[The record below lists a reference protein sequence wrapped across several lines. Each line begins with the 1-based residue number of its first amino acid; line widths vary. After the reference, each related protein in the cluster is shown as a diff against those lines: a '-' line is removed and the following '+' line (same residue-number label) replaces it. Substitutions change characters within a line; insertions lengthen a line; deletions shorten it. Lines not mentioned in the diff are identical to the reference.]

1 MRKTNKT
8 SFGQI
13 AAIILLVTIMFTA
26 LIVTGQSF
34 VVSAEEDSTQ
44 EDQTPEVEVV
54 ITPYI
59 IEHDGITADLSR
71 FNTVKLPVLGE
82 SEEMA
87 DKIDENN
94 IGNYVP
100 IEFFSTSNTVI
111 SYLGRFYGFVLEI
124 DGGRNRVLL
133 FRVEHSR
140 AFDDMSEYGFKLEV
154 VYRNAFS
161 KTIFGIHEIAAG
173 ETVLLG
179 VPQFITSI
187 FDADGEVDPVTEEC
201 YNGTKG
207 AFFVEANYDGNISL
221 VEQKGDSVEATG
233 NAILTVAGS
242 YPDVMIDAFQTTN
255 KALKVAAKSCMAAD
269 IVLSVAEIVDSYTYT
284 AINVPNN
291 HGRFTLPLTAEEQLN
306 QKGVLCKSFDI
317 IKENEENEYLDL
329 GDSVEIFFR
338 INNPDS
344 GRYFVE
350 NYIKIPIKKFG
361 GFNEPQ
367 QVDVLGAEVL
377 YNMSEDKVECE
388 QLSRDEEGFTLSN
401 GYNVIPL
408 VSNRVLKFTPPETGW
423 YGVSQ
428 LVGYNVDIK
437 NQQRNENGLYLLESG
452 KPYEII
458 VQKEGVSLPEDD
470 GAVQNG
476 LSVYTAADFGGQH
489 ALSAIYIWRDQDLSL
504 NDTAL
509 QSGLTYMP
517 IENEVEGNNVY
528 SIATS
533 NTSDI
538 EMYITDSEF
547 NILAQGQ
554 KTDGK
559 IVVNFPMLAD
569 EKYYLVCENEAGSAV
584 PVTFFREG
592 DLTIGDTDY
601 EGVPMYYRF
610 DVPYTQ
616 TYCVYGDCRGWYTV
630 SGQKITNS
638 GSVMFFQQGETY
650 YLLSAGEESGV
661 SLDIEFNAISAVDIN
676 DEYLCKADE
685 HAVFSFVPDVTL
697 RYIFSGGGC
706 DIYDDDGMM
715 AAECDGAVLEEGQAY
730 TIVKTDTGGTFSIAP
745 DATALE
751 YGESLNAVDAA
762 AGTAYSFILDEETRI
777 NVELSNASGF
787 EIYNVAL
794 NPIQKDHG
802 YLLAQGKYYIVVN
815 EGGSYTIEVSE
826 YLQPVTINLVVD
838 GQPYNDASG
847 QTYYYG
853 KPFKLPTPQK
863 DRYDFGGWKDGDTIV
878 TDEDGNSFSAIYE
891 DEITLTAHW
900 VLRGLVMEIDMG
912 NGDAKWWTGD
922 SIEDAQPDAVYLED
936 DFIRLLIDLKDDYV
950 AMPDGS
956 GNKEGHFLSTFTYE
970 KESSVGNVDYYVFE
984 PVWVTETYALSFV
997 LDGGYKD
1004 VYVTFGETLDDEYW
1018 DAQFFDYKCNLWY
1031 ADGWNYTFNG
1041 VGYTLDVNAGMTIPD
1056 LTPGEGT
1063 TRADISFTPNQREV
1077 EYAVEINGVTYKLN
1091 SIPDGIDDEMVQYGD
1106 KFLLLGDSLSD
1117 YGMNESAYKGR
1128 LVYLTD
1134 NENNIF
1140 YFGNKITR
1148 HDLVEHYDVS
1158 NYSSVAVKLNVK
1170 NDSVT
1175 FNVSY
1180 NYSNT
1185 SNAKSFTSTGVVA
1198 LKNDIELEGYLF
1210 DSWRYNGKVITELSV
1225 NALGISECYYSSSEI
1240 PTINISAIFT
1250 RTEYDFGTLQS
1261 LTVTGKASYVDC
1273 KGVSYNVSG
1282 KLTIAS
1288 SVDVVTID
1296 GMGSTWRDT
1305 SIIVASRSTELLIII
1320 SNISVM
1326 GAHSSAAIDASQCT
1340 GKLRIKSLNGVTL
1353 QAGESSEGTVAKAG
1367 ITVGGSLSLEGERF
1381 YIYGGS
1387 QCLVLDELVL
1397 PATEAIAGGTYSS
1410 KLTIDAKVYAYGG
1423 NGSFAMKTAD
1433 LDGTDGVGKTV
1444 DGAEGDKGHKGGDGA
1459 AAIRYNGVV
1468 EILSGAFLYC
1478 EGGDGGQGSQGGT
1491 GGKGSDGVNGSFGV
1505 FTVLPGN
1512 GGKGGDGGDG
1522 GKGGDA
1528 IIARR
1533 CDNFTAATFEGKG
1546 GEGGAGGAGGEG
1558 GEGGAG
1564 CETIWG
1570 NKKPAGDPGEK
1581 GDEGSS
1587 GPKGASTY

>member
-1 MRKTNKT
+1 MMKQRTMPKKLV
-8 SFGQI
+8 
-13 AAIILLVTIMFTA
+13 ALWVALAIMMAMLA
-26 LIVTGQSF
+26 CANSY
-34 VVSAEEDSTQ
+34 VVLAEEQTDATENILEYGGIEVDMSKYQRTKITNDTIIN
-44 EDQTPEVEVV
+44 EDTIGDFVPTEW
-54 ITPYI
+54 
-59 IEHDGITADLSR
+59 
-71 FNTVKLPVLGE
+71 FN
-82 SEEMA
+82 A
-87 DKIDENN
+87 ENGS
-94 IGNYVP
+94 IGYV
-100 IEFFSTSNTVI
+100 
-111 SYLGRFYGFVLEI
+111 GRNYGFLLEV

-133 FRVEHSR
+133 FTIDYINNFV
-140 AFDDMSEYGFKLEV
+140 DDSSLTISISV
-154 VYRNAFS
+154 VYQDAFS
-161 KTIFGIHEIAAG
+161 KTIFGIQDIAG
-173 ETVLLG
+173 VETLVLG
-179 VPQFITSI
+179 VPKLSSAII
-187 FDADGEVDPVTEEC
+187 DAGENVNINEENVTMQ
-201 YNGTKG
+201 NGV
-207 AFFVEANYDGNISL
+207 FFQEANYDGNVTSIESGNVEEAIQSTKIKTSITTAANALGKIAQMAQL
-221 VEQKGDSVEATG
+221 VSSASVIGAPVS
-233 NAILTVAGS
+233 AALTVANIIGEMT
-242 YPDVMIDAFQTTN
+242 YE
-255 KALKVAAKSCMAAD
+255 
-269 IVLSVAEIVDSYTYT
+269 EIP
-284 AINVPNN
+284 NLNN
-291 HGRFTLPLTAEEQLN
+291 HGEVVLPGTHEGQIQTYGNLI
-306 QKGVLCKSFDI
+306 KGIQITKTS
-317 IKENEENEYLDL
+317 ESAEYLTVGDNVQIRLRMGNPEDIRYYVMNQLDFTGYKYALLSEPKTVTTFSSTSVFNMSYDEVNFTDL
-329 GDSVEIFFR
+329 SWNDETLEKS
-338 INNPDS
+338 S
-344 GRYFVE
+344 
-350 NYIKIPIKKFG
+350 
-361 GFNEPQ
+361 GFNI
-367 QVDVLGAEVL
+367 V
-377 YNMSEDKVECE
+377 
-388 QLSRDEEGFTLSN
+388 
-401 GYNVIPL
+401 PL
-408 VSNRVLKFTPPETGW
+408 VNGRAMQFIPKETGY
-423 YGVSQ
+423 YGLSK
-428 LVGYNVDIK
+428 LANYEVGI
-437 NQQRNENGLYLLESG
+437 NGLEKGDNDMYYLYAG
-452 KPYEII
+452 NPYEITI
-458 VQKEGVSLPEDD
+458 DTGGSLPGGLDSNELFLYTDFI
-470 GAVQNG
+470 NG
-476 LSVYTAADFGGQH
+476 EMNFVPLYV
-489 ALSAIYIWRDQDLSL
+489 WRDQDLSL
-504 NDTAL
+504 NDTAV
-509 QSGLTYMP
+509 QPGLTYMP

-584 PVTFFREG
+584 SVTFFREG

-676 DEYLCKADE
+676 DEYLCNADE

-697 RYIFSGGGC
+697 RYIFSGGDC
-706 DIYDDDGMM
+706 DIYDDDGIM

-802 YLLAQGKYYIVVN
+802 YLLEQGKYYIVVN

-853 KPFKLPTPQK
+853 KPFKLPIPQK
-863 DRYDFGGWKDGDTIV
+863 DRYDFGGWKYGDTIV
-878 TDEDGNSFSAIYE
+878 TDEDGNSLSAIYE

-1031 ADGWNYTFNG
+1031 ADGWNYTFNS

-1077 EYAVEINGVTYKLN
+1077 EYAVEINGGTYKLN
-1091 SIPDGIDDEMVQYGD
+1091 SIPDGFDDEMVQYGD

-1170 NDSVT
+1170 YDSVT

-1210 DSWRYNGKVITELSV
+1210 DSWRYNGKVVTELSV

-1273 KGVSYNVSG
+1273 KGTSYNISG

-1397 PATEAIAGGTYSS
+1397 PATEAIAGGIYSS

-1423 NGSFAMKTAD
+1423 HGSVAMKTAD
-1433 LDGTDGVGKTV
+1433 LDGADGVGKTV

-1459 AAIRYNGVV
+1459 AAIKYNGVV

-1491 GGKGSDGVNGSFGV
+1491 GGKGSDGVDGSFGV

-1528 IIARR
+1528 IIAMR

-1570 NKKPAGDPGEK
+1570 NKKPDGTPGK
-1581 GDEGSS
+1581 DGDEGSS

>member
-1 MRKTNKT
+1 MTRHDVRQKVASLIT
-8 SFGQI
+8 
-13 AAIILLVTIMFTA
+13 ILVLMTVLIGMLLCLGDA
-26 LIVTGQSF
+26 KIVT
-34 VVSAEEDSTQ
+34 AEA
-44 EDQTPEVEVV
+44 QTATSKYIMEFGGVEVDMSQYAYQDISSSDV
-54 ITPYI
+54 IT
-59 IEHDGITADLSR
+59 
-71 FNTVKLPVLGE
+71 
-82 SEEMA
+82 
-87 DKIDENN
+87 ENN
-94 IGNYVP
+94 IDEYVP
-100 IEFFSTSNTVI
+100 TEWFNAENGSIGYV
-111 SYLGRFYGFVLEI
+111 GRNYGFLLEV

-133 FRVEHSR
+133 FTIDYINNFV
-140 AFDDMSEYGFKLEV
+140 DDSSLTISISV
-154 VYRNAFS
+154 VYQDAFS
-161 KTIFGIHEIAAG
+161 KTIFGIQDIAG
-173 ETVLLG
+173 VETLVLG
-179 VPQFITSI
+179 VPKLSSAII
-187 FDADGEVDPVTEEC
+187 DAGENVNINEENVTMQ
-201 YNGTKG
+201 NGV
-207 AFFVEANYDGNISL
+207 FFQEANYDGNVTLIESGNVEEAIQSTKIKTSITTAANALGKIAQMAQL
-221 VEQKGDSVEATG
+221 VSSASVIGAPVS
-233 NAILTVAGS
+233 AALTVANIIGEMT
-242 YPDVMIDAFQTTN
+242 YE
-255 KALKVAAKSCMAAD
+255 
-269 IVLSVAEIVDSYTYT
+269 EIP
-284 AINVPNN
+284 NLNN
-291 HGRFTLPLTAEEQLN
+291 HGEVVLPGTHEGQIQTYGNLI
-306 QKGVLCKSFDI
+306 KGIQITKTS
-317 IKENEENEYLDL
+317 ESAEYLTVGDNVQIRLRTGNPEDIRYYVMNQLDFTGYKYSLFGEPKTVTTFSSTSVFNMSYDEVNFTDL
-329 GDSVEIFFR
+329 SWNDETLEKS
-338 INNPDS
+338 S
-344 GRYFVE
+344 
-350 NYIKIPIKKFG
+350 
-361 GFNEPQ
+361 GFNI
-367 QVDVLGAEVL
+367 V
-377 YNMSEDKVECE
+377 
-388 QLSRDEEGFTLSN
+388 
-401 GYNVIPL
+401 PL
-408 VSNRVLKFTPPETGW
+408 VNGRAMQFIPKETGY
-423 YGVSQ
+423 YGLSK
-428 LVGYNVDIK
+428 LANYEIGI
-437 NQQRNENGLYLLESG
+437 NGLEKSDNDMYYLQAG
-452 KPYEII
+452 NPYEITI
-458 VQKEGVSLPEDD
+458 DTGGSLPGGLDSNELFLYTDFI
-470 GAVQNG
+470 NG
-476 LSVYTAADFGGQH
+476 EMDFVP
-489 ALSAIYIWRDQDLSL
+489 LYVWRDQDVSFD
-504 NDTAL
+504 DTVL

-517 IENEVEGNNVY
+517 IINDEEGNNVY
-528 SIATS
+528 SISTA
-533 NTSDI
+533 NTANV
-538 EMYITDSEF
+538 EMYITDDEF

-559 IVVNFPMLAD
+559 VVVNYPMLAD
-569 EKYYLVCENEAGSAV
+569 EKYYLVCENKTSDAISMTLAN
-584 PVTFFREG
+584 EG

-685 HAVFSFVPDVTL
+685 HAVFSFVPDVTM

-730 TIVKTDTGGTFSIAP
+730 TIVKTDTGGTFSIVP

-802 YLLAQGKYYIVVN
+802 YLLEQGKYYIVVN
-815 EGGSYTIEVSE
+815 EGGSYTIEVNE

-838 GQPYNDASG
+838 GQPYNEASG

-1031 ADGWNYTFNG
+1031 ADGWNYTFNS

-1170 NDSVT
+1170 YDSVT

-1210 DSWRYNGKVITELSV
+1210 DSWRYNGKVVTELSV

-1273 KGVSYNVSG
+1273 KGVSYNASG

-1296 GMGSTWRDT
+1296 GKGSTWRDT
-1305 SIIVASRSTELLIII
+1305 SIIVASRSTELLIRI

-1340 GKLRIKSLNGVTL
+1340 GMLRIKSLNGVTL
-1353 QAGESSEGTVAKAG
+1353 QAGESSDGTVAKAG

-1397 PATEAIAGGTYSS
+1397 PATEAIAGGIYSS

-1423 NGSFAMKTAD
+1423 HGSFAMKTAD
-1433 LDGTDGVGKTV
+1433 LDGADGVGKTV

-1491 GGKGSDGVNGSFGV
+1491 GGKGSDGVDGSFGV

-1512 GGKGGDGGDG
+1512 GGRGGDGGDG

-1528 IIARR
+1528 IVARR

-1570 NKKPAGDPGEK
+1570 NKKPDGIPGDD

-1587 GPKGASTY
+1587 GPKGVNTY

>member
-1 MRKTNKT
+1 MTRHDVRQKVASLIT
-8 SFGQI
+8 
-13 AAIILLVTIMFTA
+13 ILVLMTVLIGMLLCLGDA
-26 LIVTGQSF
+26 KIVT
-34 VVSAEEDSTQ
+34 AEE
-44 EDQTPEVEVV
+44 QTATSKYIMEFGGVEVDMSQYAYQDISSSDV
-54 ITPYI
+54 IT
-59 IEHDGITADLSR
+59 
-71 FNTVKLPVLGE
+71 
-82 SEEMA
+82 
-87 DKIDENN
+87 ENN
-94 IGNYVP
+94 IDEYVP
-100 IEFFSTSNTVI
+100 TEWFNAENGSIGYV
-111 SYLGRFYGFVLEI
+111 GRNYGFLLEV

-133 FRVEHSR
+133 FTIDYINNFV
-140 AFDDMSEYGFKLEV
+140 DDSSLTISISV
-154 VYRNAFS
+154 VYQDAFS
-161 KTIFGIHEIAAG
+161 KTIFGIQDIAG
-173 ETVLLG
+173 VETLVLG
-179 VPQFITSI
+179 VPKLSSAII
-187 FDADGEVDPVTEEC
+187 DAGENVNINEENVTMQ
-201 YNGTKG
+201 NGV
-207 AFFVEANYDGNISL
+207 FFQEANYDGNVTLIESGNVEEAIQSTKIKTSITTAANALGKIAQMAQL
-221 VEQKGDSVEATG
+221 VSSASVIGAPVS
-233 NAILTVAGS
+233 AALTVANIIGEMT
-242 YPDVMIDAFQTTN
+242 YE
-255 KALKVAAKSCMAAD
+255 
-269 IVLSVAEIVDSYTYT
+269 EIP
-284 AINVPNN
+284 NLNN
-291 HGRFTLPLTAEEQLN
+291 HGEVVLPGTHEGQIQTYGNLI
-306 QKGVLCKSFDI
+306 KGIQITKTS
-317 IKENEENEYLDL
+317 ESAEYLTVGDNVQIRLRTGNPEDIRYYVMNQLDFTGYKYSLLGEPKTVTTFSSTSVFNMSYDEVNFTDL
-329 GDSVEIFFR
+329 SWNDEKLEKS
-338 INNPDS
+338 S
-344 GRYFVE
+344 
-350 NYIKIPIKKFG
+350 
-361 GFNEPQ
+361 GFNI
-367 QVDVLGAEVL
+367 V
-377 YNMSEDKVECE
+377 
-388 QLSRDEEGFTLSN
+388 
-401 GYNVIPL
+401 PL
-408 VSNRVLKFTPPETGW
+408 VNGRAMQFIPKETGY
-423 YGVSQ
+423 YGLSK
-428 LVGYNVDIK
+428 LANYEVGI
-437 NQQRNENGLYLLESG
+437 NGLEKSDNDMYYLQAG
-452 KPYEII
+452 NPYEITI
-458 VQKEGVSLPEDD
+458 DTGGSLPGGLDSNELFLYTDFI
-470 GAVQNG
+470 NG
-476 LSVYTAADFGGQH
+476 EMDFVP
-489 ALSAIYIWRDQDLSL
+489 LYVWRDQDVSFD
-504 NDTAL
+504 DTEL

-517 IENEVEGNNVY
+517 IINDEEGNNVY
-528 SIATS
+528 SISTA
-533 NTSDI
+533 NTANV
-538 EMYITDSEF
+538 EMYITDDEF

-569 EKYYLVCENEAGSAV
+569 EKYYLVCENKTSDVISMTLAN
-584 PVTFFREG
+584 EG

-676 DEYLCKADE
+676 EEYLCKADE

-697 RYIFSGGGC
+697 RYIFSGGDC
-706 DIYDDDGMM
+706 DIYDDDGIM

-730 TIVKTDTGGTFSIAP
+730 TIVKTDTGGTFSIVP

-802 YLLAQGKYYIVVN
+802 YLLEQGKYYIVVN

-891 DEITLTAHW
+891 DEITFTAHW

-1031 ADGWNYTFNG
+1031 ADGWNYTFNS

-1117 YGMNESAYKGR
+1117 YGMNESVYKGR

-1170 NDSVT
+1170 YDSVT

-1210 DSWRYNGKVITELSV
+1210 DSWRYNGKVVTELSV

-1273 KGVSYNVSG
+1273 KGVSYNASG

-1296 GMGSTWRDT
+1296 GKGSTWRDT

-1423 NGSFAMKTAD
+1423 HGSFAMKTAD
-1433 LDGTDGVGKTV
+1433 LDGADGVGKTV

-1459 AAIRYNGVV
+1459 AAIKYNGVV
-1468 EILSGAFLYC
+1468 EILSDAFLYC

-1491 GGKGSDGVNGSFGV
+1491 GGKGSDGVDGSFGV

-1528 IIARR
+1528 IIAMR

-1546 GEGGAGGAGGEG
+1546 GEGGAGGVGGKG

-1570 NKKPAGDPGEK
+1570 NKKPDGTPGK
-1581 GDEGSS
+1581 DGDEGSS